1 MRPTVVV
8 NLVGLS
14 RSLLGPHTP
23 TLQSIA
29 AAGRVRTIRPP
40 LPAVTTTVQSSM
52 LTGRPVSS
60 HGIVANGW
68 YDRELAE
75 VQFWKR
81 SNRLVQG

>member
-29 AAGRVRTIRPP
+29 AAGRVRTIVPP
-40 LPAVTTTVQSSM
+40 L
-52 LTGRPVSS
+52 R
-60 HGIVANGW
+60 
-68 YDRELAE
+68 DRRVDIGPLIYFFARIELEALSIRE
-75 VQFWKR
+75 PSLNSKWM
-81 SNRLVQG
+81 